1 MSGEF
6 LPRATGATW
15 EGGRRDT
22 NREPGDLP
30 SGTKNVFS
38 NAAGGAA
45 GARDPMTTATLQ
57 TSAVRS
63 GEGARALLVA
73 AFLGLGLVFLA
84 GFAPA
89 SVLHNAA
96 HDFRHAQNFPC
107 H

>member
-1 MSGEF
+1 M
-6 LPRATGATW
+6 
-15 EGGRRDT
+15 
-22 NREPGDLP
+22 
-30 SGTKNVFS
+30 FS

-57 TSAVRS
+57 TQATARSA
-63 GEGARALLVA
+63 EGARALLVA
-73 AFLGLGLVFLA
+73 AFLGLGLVFVA

>member
-1 MSGEF
+1 VI
-6 LPRATGATW
+6 R
-15 EGGRRDT
+15 EGGRHDT
-22 NREPGDLP
+22 SREPGDLP
-30 SGTKNVFS
+30 SREVLFS

-57 TSAVRS
+57 TQATTRSA
-63 GEGARALLVA
+63 EGGRALLVA
-73 AFLGLGLVFLA
+73 AFLGLGLVFVA

-89 SVLHNAA
+89 TVLHNAA

>member
-1 MSGEF
+1 MI
-6 LPRATGATW
+6 R
-15 EGGRRDT
+15 EGGRHDT
-22 NREPGDLP
+22 SREPGDLP
-30 SGTKNVFS
+30 SGEVLFS

-57 TSAVRS
+57 TQAATRSA
-63 GEGARALLVA
+63 EGARALIVA
-73 AFLGLGLVFLA
+73 AFLGLGLVFVA